1 MTNAEKYLKEGVN
14 EEEFVNELHYFWWA
28 NEYDVCD
35 GIRKFLHGQA
45 KKKKPTL
52 TEDERV
58 ILRNLQNVR
67 YIGRTEGTGYLYAT
81 FNTIDNYSNRSD
93 ITDIDLYFSKM
104 FPFIKE
110 RRRIFNRGVIK

>member
-1 MTNAEKYLKEGVN
+1 MTNAEKYLKDGVDI
-14 EEEFVNELHYFWWA
+14 EEFTKDIFKNAQISTLEFIPVIAEKALR
-28 NEYDVCD
+28 EYL
-35 GIRKFLHGQA
+35 RKRV
-45 KKKKPTL
+45 KPTL

-110 RRRIFNRGVIK
+110 RRRI

>member
-1 MTNAEKYLKEGVN
+1 MTNAEKFLKEGVDVKQFA
-14 EEEFVNELHYFWWA
+14 EMIDTAYIKADLDA
-28 NEYDVCD
+28 DVCEST
-35 GIRKFLHGQA
+35 INWLNKQV
-45 KKKKPTL
+45 KPTL
-52 TEDERV
+52 TEDEKV

-110 RRRIFNRGVIK
+110 RRRI